1 MPHPLPLTTPLLVFF
16 VVFLIT
22 GAGNA
27 INDFFDAE
35 IDAINRPNRPIPS
48 GKISKKNAKYF
59 SIALFVLGI
68 ALSYTLSNIGFIIAL
83 FNSILLI
90 YYSKKLKRT
99 VLFGNIAIGYLVGSA
114 FLFGG
119 AVFGIEGIKVISVLF
134 MLSML
139 ATISR
144 EIVKDIEDLVGDR
157 NLGAITLPILYGNKK
172 SAIIASIFSFIAV
185 ILSPIPY
192 VQNLFEIKYLFI
204 VAVADICFCLAIA
217 QLLIKNSP
225 KKSSFFL
232 KLAMFIAL
240 IAFVIGSA

>member
-1 MPHPLPLTTPLLVFF
+1 M
-16 VVFLIT
+16 
-22 GAGNA
+22 
-27 INDFFDAE
+27 
-35 IDAINRPNRPIPS
+35 S
-48 GKISKKNAKYF
+48 S
-59 SIALFVLGI
+59 
-68 ALSYTLSNIGFIIAL
+68 LSFC
-83 FNSILLI
+83 
-90 YYSKKLKRT
+90 
-99 VLFGNIAIGYLVGSA
+99 LVGST

-144 EIVKDIEDLVGDR
+144 EIIKDIEDLIGDR
-157 NLGAITLPILYGNKK
+157 DLGAITLPVLYGNKK
-172 SAIIASIFSFIAV
+172 SAIIASIFGFIAV
-185 ILSPIPY
+185 ILSPLPY

-217 QLLIKNSP
+217 QLLIKKSP

-240 IAFVIGSA
+240 IAFVIGSV

>member
-1 MPHPLPLTTPLLVFF
+1 MQSTYHISHTSYPLLNLMRPVNCTMAGFASLIGYFISYPLPLTTPLLVFF

-22 GAGNA
+22 CAGNA

-35 IDAINRPNRPIPS
+35 IDAINMPNRPIPS

-68 ALSYTLSNIGFIIAL
+68 ALSYTISKIGFIIAL

-99 VLFGNIAIGYLVGSA
+99 VLFGNIAIGYLVGST

-144 EIVKDIEDLVGDR
+144 EIIKDIEDLIGDR
-157 NLGAITLPILYGNKK
+157 DLGAITLPVLYGNKK
-172 SAIIASIFSFIAV
+172 SAIIASIFGFIAV
-185 ILSPIPY
+185 ILSPLPY
-192 VQNLFEIKYLFI
+192 KDKELFSASYILLNL
-204 VAVADICFCLAIA
+204 V
-217 QLLIKNSP
+217 
-225 KKSSFFL
+225 
-232 KLAMFIAL
+232 
-240 IAFVIGSA
+240 